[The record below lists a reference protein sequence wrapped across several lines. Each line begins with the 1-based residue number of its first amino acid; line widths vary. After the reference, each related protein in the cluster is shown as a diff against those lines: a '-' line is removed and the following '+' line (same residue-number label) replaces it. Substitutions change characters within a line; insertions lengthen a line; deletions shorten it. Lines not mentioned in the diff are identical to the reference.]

1 MFLGFKVAKKKARTC
16 RKLSPRAS
24 FEVNMNIKFES
35 YLQFYELPKLKGDPK
50 IPEKLFGQ
58 FRSN

>member
-1 MFLGFKVAKKKARTC
+1 MFGFKVAEKK
-16 RKLSPRAS
+16 LVHVVSS
-24 FEVNMNIKFES
+24 HHVQVLQVLNMNIKFES